1 MSSVLTNGLGEV
13 AFTCVI
19 LREIMHLE
27 VVRWAGFPLAGPELL
42 LDLPAPLGAGWG
54 VASPPEGVGL
64 RAR

>member
-1 MSSVLTNGLGEV
+1 M
-13 AFTCVI
+13 AFTCVF

-42 LDLPAPLGAGWG
+42 LDPLDPPLGVASG
-54 VASPPEGVGL
+54 VASPPEEVGL